1 MSEYAPNMQAAS
13 QVDVRASDMK
23 NTSLAAT
30 VRDLRLIIL
39 FGLTAIAWVAFHF
52 TTGGYVLTPR
62 NLSILSV
69 QMSVTAIIAVG
80 MTLLLIAREID
91 LSAGASMALIIVVI
105 FQLQVVVDASTPV
118 TICAA
123 LALGAAIGLLHG
135 LIRIRLMI
143 PSFIITLAGISW
155 IRGVAFIIP
164 DAQTLSGSSK
174 SFYMLSNS
182 QLPPAVSGALVVVVG
197 TIFIRSCVKKMRTKQ
212 PKLAISRTVERLQ
225 LALVLLVSAGALWVF
240 TSYRGLPYPTLLLIV
255 LTGLFH
261 WLTTS
266 TDFGRYVYAIGGNDE
281 AAKRVGINVKVI
293 TVMLFVIMGLLTAT
307 AAIVQGALLDAA
319 PPGIG
324 DLVALN
330 AISAAIIGGTNLF
343 GGQGSMVGTVAGAM
357 LMASIANGLSLLG
370 VNSFKQMVATG
381 AVLLIAVSI
390 DSLTA
395 KKR

>member
-1 MSEYAPNMQAAS
+1 MSEYAPIMQGAS
-13 QVDVRASDMK
+13 QVDVRASDVR

-39 FGLTAIAWVAFHF
+39 FCLTAVAWIVFHF
-52 TTGGYVLTPR
+52 ATGGYVLTPR

-69 QMSVTAIIAVG
+69 QMSVTAIIAIG

-91 LSAGASMALIIVVI
+91 LSAGAAMAMIIVVI
-105 FQLQVVVDASTPV
+105 FQLQVVLDVSTLL

-143 PSFIITLAGISW
+143 PSFIITLAGVSW

-182 QLPPAVSGALVVVVG
+182 QLPPAISGALVVIIAL
-197 TIFIRSCVKKMRTKQ
+197 IFVRSCVKKMRTRQ

-225 LALVLLVSAGALWVF
+225 LALVVLVSAGALWVF

-255 LTGLFH
+255 LTGVFH

-281 AAKRVGINVKVI
+281 AAKRVGINVKLI
-293 TVMLFVIMGLLTAT
+293 TVLLFVIMGLLTAT

-319 PPGIG
+319 PPGLG

-381 AVLLIAVSI
+381 AVLLIAVGI
-390 DSLTA
+390 DALTA